1 MDSRDIDRLC
11 AQGEGATVEFKGGGK
26 GVRDDTFESYC
37 AFFDEA
43 DVFTVT
49 IPLDDDHSPEA
60 GIPGQKGASL
70 LRERQGQWRPSALEA
85 IRTNP
90 RVSAKRIAERL
101 GMVSEAQVRSQLP
114 KWQQEGLLRRE
125 GPTGNGGRWIL
136 ERPYGNSPS
145 PADES
150 STSLV
155 P

>member
-60 GIPGQKGASL
+60 GIPGQKGPRFCGNGRDSGD
-70 LRERQGQWRPSALEA
+70 RVPWRPFAPIPEYPRKGLRNALA
-85 IRTNP
+85 
-90 RVSAKRIAERL
+90 
-101 GMVSEAQVRSQLP
+101 
-114 KWQQEGLLRRE
+114 W
-125 GPTGNGGRWIL
+125 
-136 ERPYGNSPS
+136 
-145 PADES
+145 
-150 STSLV
+150 
-155 P
+155 